1 MDVRCRQCGTE
12 YELDDARVGTTGT
25 TVKCSSCAHV
35 FKVMPSGDT
44 REASGAVRPV
54 PSAKTDRHRDQGHQA
69 RDLAASSDTPIL
81 GTPPSQPPQAAA
93 PQAAGDWMVKKADGQ
108 VFRFRE
114 LTTLQKWIV
123 ERKVVRDDEI
133 SRTGKS
139 WKKLGE
145 IAELTS
151 FFQVVEAADA
161 AQRSVSMSQM
171 PQVHLTA
178 TPTGTFQAW
187 PMHADQQVPS
197 PSPSTFQPPERVPT
211 APAQPHHQP
220 QPSLAPEQQAGSDA
234 EVDLDDDDPVLA
246 WQRRRR
252 RGVMAAAAAVAV
264 VVVLAVIVTLQG
276 RGHDDVPASI
286 RSQVQTALSQ
296 GDAASRDRVLKALED
311 FSRSSPDA
319 VAAAAAVR
327 ARILAE
333 EARGLR
339 EAIRLSDEAKA
350 TALAMQAAPPTGTTE
365 PTAVAHAEQVLA
377 EAGAIVMSS
386 RAAGHALADVDLAT
400 ATAALATGD
409 LKALQAATTLA
420 REHAQEDDAA
430 TRAAVDDELR
440 LILSLAEASQVTATD
455 TDAAQVATEKLGR
468 FGDVRARAATAVI
481 SLVAVRA
488 ARLKALAQT
497 PPVAVDGAVVEHA
510 RAAFAALPVSDPR
523 RAAAEGL
530 LSALTTLP
538 PSPPDPVVDPTAVPV
553 PGAPGTAPTPVPG
566 DAAVPAAVPVPVV
579 EETFDALMARGEK
592 ALVSERSAVA
602 FEAFK
607 KATAKNP
614 GSARA
619 WLKLGWAALDSG
631 KKADAARAFER
642 ALAVSPS
649 LAEARFG
656 LAEAL
661 RFAGRTDEA
670 IAAYKAYLAQDP
682 TGKDANI
689 AKNALKQLE

>member
-25 TVKCSSCAHV
+25 TVKCSSCAYV

-54 PSAKTDRHRDQGHQA
+54 PSNKPDRSDRERA
-69 RDLAASSDTPIL
+69 PSSDTPIL

-178 TPTGTFQAW
+178 TPTGTFQAY
-187 PMHADQQVPS
+187 PLQAAQAS
-197 PSPSTFQPPERVPT
+197 PSSSSPATLMPPERLPS
-211 APAQPHHQP
+211 APAQAQQQP
-220 QPSLAPEQQAGSDA
+220 APGLAPQQQAGLDA

-252 RGVMAAAAAVAV
+252 QGMMGAAAAVAV
-264 VVVLAVIVTLQG
+264 VVVIAAVLTLRG
-276 RGHDDVPASI
+276 SGHDDVPASV

-296 GDAASRDRVLKALED
+296 GDAASRDRALKALED
-311 FSRSSPDA
+311 FTHSGADAA
-319 VAAAAAVR
+319 VAAAPVR

-350 TALAMQAAPPTGTTE
+350 IAVAMQAAPPTGTTD

-386 RAAGHALADVDLAT
+386 RAAGHDLADVDLAT

-409 LKALQAATTLA
+409 LSALQAATTLA
-420 REHAQEDDAA
+420 REHAQAEDAT

-440 LILSLAEASQVTATD
+440 LILSLAEASQVLPTD
-455 TDAAQVATEKLGR
+455 TDAAQVATEKLAR

-481 SLVAVRA
+481 SLVAVRG

-497 PPVAVDGAVVEHA
+497 PPVAVDGAVVERA

-530 LSALTTLP
+530 LSALTALP
-538 PSPPDPVVDPTAVPV
+538 PPPPEPVVDPTAVP
-553 PGAPGTAPTPVPG
+553 GTPGTPVTVPTPVPG
-566 DAAVPAAVPVPVV
+566 DAAVPAV

-592 ALVSERSAVA
+592 ALVTERSAVA
-602 FEAFK
+602 YEAFK
-607 KATAKNP
+607 KATQKNP
-614 GSARA
+614 ASARA
-619 WLKLGWAALDSG
+619 WLKLGWASLDSG
-631 KKADAARAFER
+631 KKSDAPRAFER

-649 LAEARFG
+649 LVEARFG